1 MDICRF
7 DGGDCCERNLIGN
20 GVCDEVNNF
29 ESCGNFDGGD
39 CIMIKGPAIY
49 GKVTAKPST
58 TTEETVSQLILNQIK
73 TNKSQK
79 SSLDIEIYGGKE
91 SKFLKKSPF
100 KRLPSY
106 TLGFTNSLKDH
117 CIKIFLKTA
126 Q

>member
-91 SKFLKKSPF
+91 SKLKKKKNHLLKDYLAS
-100 KRLPSY
+100 SY
-106 TLGFTNSLKDH
+106 TLGWVLQTV
-117 CIKIFLKTA
+117 
-126 Q
+126 